1 MAAFHGQAGTRRTSV
16 EPPSRPPRLVSDR
29 ILGMQR
35 RMCAA
40 IESEVEGARQ
50 QDRQR
55 AVSITSGRPIRD
67 DQGRRLMEFV
77 RPRGRR
83 IPSVGEQATLEV
95 GSGRYEAAV
104 VAKDQSVVRIHAPEV
119 PAADVPAGLLMPDT
133 AWIPQRLPATH
144 VNLAATRA
152 GSLLDQPFNL
162 PMGLLVLGQGAY
174 RTGCGT
180 IPGKVLQAEPRLHEA
195 QLGAV
200 RLSLGSNALYVW
212 GPPGTGKTLTLA
224 RIVEAHLRKGR
235 SVLAVCATNQAVD
248 LLTTEVGYRLRVL
261 RSFRRGLLV
270 RHGPGVTR
278 SLAHDL
284 RPFVLPD
291 EIATRL
297 AAEAAPRRPGVA
309 PLRADSIPTAS
320 RLVHDCRM
328 LATTVHQTYLTPAI
342 SRLFDVVVIDEA
354 SMMQIPQVYLAAGLA
369 RRAVI
374 VAGDF
379 MQLPPVSVAPDPH
392 WRRRLERDVFR
403 AVGIPDDLERDDE
416 IPYLAM
422 LPDQHRM
429 ADDICHFVGSM
440 FYGERLRSAPAVLR
454 RPPAQSVLGRASLV
468 ALDTSSLGPVSFS
481 TADGS
486 RWNPVHAAVIQHLMD
501 YLLLDREGKTDPTRG
516 PVAVLT
522 PFTAQARAIK
532 NRVRRRHA
540 ARCVPVL
547 TVHRAQGDEF
557 RTVIVDLT
565 DAYNQPTSRFM
576 RLEPRRRGR
585 WRLLNVAASRA
596 VEPARRRGMLR
607 LPSALRGESGSSAA
621 CLPPRMR
628 APRSPR
634 EHPHP
639 AGSRRHRQK
648 SSERTRDR
656 SARPAR
662 VSTALVR
669 RGSLGPA
676 SDSEQLG
683 PGYRTPTTEAD
694 DCFGPSRE
702 RRVRCVSRRP
712 GRHIRSWAI
721 TVAWRGGD
729 ERQQRESWTTA

>member
-1 MAAFHGQAGTRRTSV
+1 VAAFHGQIRTRRTSV
-16 EPPSRPPRLVSDR
+16 EPPTHPPGLVSDR

-40 IESEVEGARQ
+40 IESEVEGARR
-50 QDRQR
+50 QDRKR
-55 AVSITSGRPIRD
+55 AVPITSGRPIRD
-67 DQGRRLMEFV
+67 DQGRRLVEFV
-77 RPRGRR
+77 RPRARR

-95 GSGRYEAAV
+95 GSSRYQAVV
-104 VAKDQSVVRIHAPEV
+104 VAKDRSVVRIYAPEV

-133 AWIPQRLPATH
+133 AWIPQRLLGRLMSTF
-144 VNLAATRA
+144 VATRA

-162 PMGLLVLGQGAY
+162 PMGLLVLGQGAF

-180 IPGKVLQAEPRLHEA
+180 VPRKVLQAEPRLHEA
-195 QLGAV
+195 QLEAV

-248 LLTTEVGYRLRVL
+248 LLTTEVGHRLRVL

-270 RHGPGVTR
+270 RHGPGITR

-297 AAEAAPRRPGVA
+297 SAEEAPKRTRVA

-429 ADDICHFVGSM
+429 ADDICHLVSSM
-440 FYGERLRSAPAVLR
+440 FYGERLRSAP
-454 RPPAQSVLGRASLV
+454 SVRTRTPFESTLGTTSLMT
-468 ALDTSSLGPVSFS
+468 LDTSSLGPVALQ
-481 TADGS
+481 TPTKS
-486 RWNPVHAAVIQHLMD
+486 RWNPVHVAVVQQLVD
-501 YLLLDREGKTDPTRG
+501 YLLLGPNGKSDPGRG

-522 PFTAQARAIK
+522 PFTAQAQALE
-532 NRVRRRHA
+532 NRIRRRHTGTSA
-540 ARCVPVL
+540 PVL
-547 TVHRAQGDEF
+547 TVHGAQGVEY
-557 RTVIVDLT
+557 RTVIIDLT
-565 DAYNQPTSRFM
+565 DAYGLPTSRFSSADD
-576 RLEPRRRGR
+576 LDDLGT
-585 WRLLNVAASRA
+585 RLLNVAASRA
-596 VEPARRRGMLR
+596 IEQLIFVACFDCLQRFGGKLARRLLVYLEECAHQVCPEHVLTRRLR
-607 LPSALRGESGSSAA
+607 
-621 CLPPRMR
+621 
-628 APRSPR
+628 
-634 EHPHP
+634 
-639 AGSRRHRQK
+639 
-648 SSERTRDR
+648 T
-656 SARPAR
+656 
-662 VSTALVR
+662 
-669 RGSLGPA
+669 
-676 SDSEQLG
+676 
-683 PGYRTPTTEAD
+683 
-694 DCFGPSRE
+694 
-702 RRVRCVSRRP
+702 
-712 GRHIRSWAI
+712 AI
-721 TVAWRGGD
+721 TRGRSRGLAAPPQNQAW
-729 ERQQRESWTTA
+729 